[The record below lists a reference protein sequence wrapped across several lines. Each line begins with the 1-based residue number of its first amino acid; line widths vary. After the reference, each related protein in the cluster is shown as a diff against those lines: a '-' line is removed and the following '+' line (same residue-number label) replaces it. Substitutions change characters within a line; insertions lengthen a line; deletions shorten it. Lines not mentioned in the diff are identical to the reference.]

1 MDNGRKQAFPYSMRT
16 VAAENISMC
25 NSRYHFQVTP
35 PTNALTIENLFT
47 HLVFQFDASV
57 ASGNQTVQAIGIT
70 NSISSYSLPA
80 PSYARYLQINQAA
93 DVNRRID
100 IKLDLSTLLQKSN
113 PSCGV
118 DVILNSNLNGVF
130 TIGVIE
136 VWKTDA
142 LYTTT
147 GIR

>member
-1 MDNGRKQAFPYSMRT
+1 MDSGKQQAFPYSMRT
-16 VAAENISMC
+16 VAAMNQPMC

-35 PTNALTIENLFT
+35 PTNALTIESLFT
-47 HLVFQFDASV
+47 HLVFQFDVSV

-70 NSISSYSLPA
+70 NQISSYLLPA

-93 DVNRRID
+93 DGSRRID
-100 IKLDLSTLLQKSN
+100 LKLDLSALLLKSN
-113 PSCGV
+113 PSVGV
-118 DVILNSNLNGVF
+118 DVILNSNLNGVS
-130 TIGVIE
+130 TIGTIE